1 MRNKNQQEAK
11 KNARIAELSE
21 KKQVKERKAAATK
34 MALKLSPVIRNLQ
47 GALADP
53 NIQHVPGF
61 TLVSAKAS
69 LASCLE
75 IFEEMQQKKG
85 EDKPADLSV
94 DVLDVAE
101 LSRVAQVD
109 AKAVNA
115 GLSLVQKLRNR
126 GTEES

>member
-1 MRNKNQQEAK
+1 MPA
-11 KNARIAELSE
+11 
-21 KKQVKERKAAATK
+21 
-34 MALKLSPVIRNLQ
+34 
-47 GALADP
+47 
-53 NIQHVPGF
+53 F
-61 TLVSAKAS
+61 TLVAARKS
-69 LASCLE
+69 LDECLE

-85 EDKPADLSV
+85 EENPADLSV

>member
-1 MRNKNQQEAK
+1 
-11 KNARIAELSE
+11 
-21 KKQVKERKAAATK
+21 
-34 MALKLSPVIRNLQ
+34 
-47 GALADP
+47 LADP

-75 IFEEMQQKKG
+75 IFEEMSQKKG
-85 EDKPADLSV
+85 EEKPAELSV

>member
-1 MRNKNQQEAK
+1 
-11 KNARIAELSE
+11 
-21 KKQVKERKAAATK
+21 
-34 MALKLSPVIRNLQ
+34 
-47 GALADP
+47 
-53 NIQHVPGF
+53 
-61 TLVSAKAS
+61 LVSAKAS

-75 IFEEMQQKKG
+75 ISEEMQQKKG